1 MHGRSERRAEEYV
14 MNEKK
19 VVAVIVEGP
28 SEEAALGSIL
38 KEYFSNE
45 EVQFVVVHGDI
56 TIKDYISVD
65 NIISKINNLVAAVKR
80 RYGYEMEDFLQIIHI
95 ADTDGVFTKDKVVFA
110 EVDSV
115 QYYIDRIETRNVEYI
130 ENRNRRK
137 AEILFKLY
145 TSGKIN
151 GIKYKIYFN
160 SCNLEHVLYNQL
172 KDFADEEKE
181 DMSDDFAEMYEG
193 KVDEFIDFISNKS
206 IAVEGNYRQTWK
218 FIEKGTNS
226 LNRFSNMHLIFE
238 KK

>member
-1 MHGRSERRAEEYV
+1 